1 MATCF
6 VISAV
11 FSPNDNNTT
20 SALNTEKIFCIN
32 IEDKNTECI
41 QNTQKEQ
48 KHKTMGKIRFK
59 TEQKP
64 TYV

>member
-6 VISAV
+6 ATSAV
-11 FSPNDNNTT
+11 FSPNDNNAT
-20 SALNTEKIFCIN
+20 SPFN
-32 IEDKNTECI
+32 IENILRIKIKDKNRERI
-41 QNTQKEQ
+41 QNTQKKQ

-64 TYV
+64 T

>member
-6 VISAV
+6 VISVV
-11 FSPNDNNTT
+11 FSPNDNNAT
-20 SALNTEKIFCIN
+20 STFHTEKILRINTKDKN
-32 IEDKNTECI
+32 IERIK
-41 QNTQKEQ
+41 NTQKEQ

-64 TYV
+64 T